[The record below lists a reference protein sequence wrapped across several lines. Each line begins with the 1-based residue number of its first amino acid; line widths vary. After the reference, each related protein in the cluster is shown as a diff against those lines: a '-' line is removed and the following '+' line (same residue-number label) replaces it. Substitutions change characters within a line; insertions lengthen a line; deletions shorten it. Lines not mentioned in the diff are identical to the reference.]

1 MYNYASSKASSVAY
15 WESTP
20 TDQPW
25 LLNGFQGTFAYSDHS
40 LIPQT
45 ILEFLHEY
53 YYKKLGDLRKNH
65 IKTIDL
71 NEINDLLNEVW
82 DGPGS
87 MPKLV
92 SMTHDMRIAR
102 LDIVSDD
109 AKDPL
114 KGYDTPTIES
124 NLGENVVDR
133 LEK

>member
-1 MYNYASSKASSVAY
+1 MYDYQASKASSVAY

-25 LLNGFQGTFAYSDHS
+25 LLNGFNGTFAYSDYS
-40 LIPQT
+40 LIPQP

-53 YYKKLGDLRKNH
+53 YNKKLGDLRKNH

-82 DGPGS
+82 EGPGS

-92 SMTHDMRIAR
+92 ASTHDMRIAR
-102 LDIVSDD
+102 LDVVPDD
-109 AKDPL
+109 TKDSL

-124 NLGENVVDR
+124 DLGENVVDR

>member
-1 MYNYASSKASSVAY
+1 MYNYQESKASAVAY

-25 LLNGFQGTFAYSDHS
+25 LLNGFQGTFAYSDYS
-40 LIPQT
+40 LIPQP

-53 YYKKLGDLRKNH
+53 YNKRLGEVRKNH

-71 NEINDLLNEVW
+71 NEINDLLNDVW

-87 MPKLV
+87 MPKIAA
-92 SMTHDMRIAR
+92 MTHDIRIAR
-102 LDIVSDD
+102 LDVASDD
-109 AKDPL
+109 TKDPL

>member
-1 MYNYASSKASSVAY
+1 MYDYAGHKTSSVAY

-25 LLNGFQGTFAYSDHS
+25 LLNGFNGTFAYSDYS
-40 LIPQT
+40 LIPQP

-53 YYKKLGDLRKNH
+53 YNKKLGDLRKNH

-82 DGPGS
+82 EGPGS
-87 MPKLV
+87 MSKLV
-92 SMTHDMRIAR
+92 ASTHDMRIAR
-102 LDIVSDD
+102 LNVVSDD
-109 AKDPL
+109 VKDPL

-124 NLGENVVDR
+124 NLGEIVVDR
-133 LEK
+133 IEK

>member
-1 MYNYASSKASSVAY
+1 MYDYVATKESAVAY
-15 WESTP
+15 WDSTP
-20 TDQPW
+20 KDQPW
-25 LLNGFQGTFAYSDHS
+25 LLNGFNGTWAFSDYS
-40 LIPQT
+40 LIPEP

-53 YYKKLGDLRKNH
+53 YNKRLGELRKNH
-65 IKTIDL
+65 IKTIKL

-92 SMTHDMRIAR
+92 AMTHDMRITR
-102 LDIVSDD
+102 LTMNSNDTT
-109 AKDPL
+109 DPL

-133 LEK
+133 LEE

>member
-1 MYNYASSKASSVAY
+1 MYDYTESKAASIAY

-40 LIPQT
+40 LIPQP

-53 YYKKLGDLRKNH
+53 YNKRLGDIRKNH
-65 IKTIDL
+65 IKVVSL
-71 NEINDLLNEVW
+71 NEINDLLNSIWE
-82 DGPGS
+82 GPGS
-87 MPKLV
+87 MPKIAA
-92 SMTHDMRIAR
+92 MTYDLRISR
-102 LDIVSDD
+102 MKVDSDD
-109 AKDPL
+109 TKDPL

>member
-1 MYNYASSKASSVAY
+1 MYNYTASKASSVAY
-15 WESTP
+15 WESTL

-25 LLNGFQGTFAYSDHS
+25 LLNGFQGTFAYSDYS
-40 LIPQT
+40 LIPQP

-53 YYKKLGDLRKNH
+53 YHKKLGDLRKNH

-92 SMTHDMRIAR
+92 SMTHDMRIVR
-102 LDIVSDD
+102 LDVVSDD

-124 NLGENVVDR
+124 NLGENVIDR

>member
-1 MYNYASSKASSVAY
+1 MYNYTASKASSVAY
-15 WESTP
+15 WESTL

-40 LIPQT
+40 LIPQP

-53 YYKKLGDLRKNH
+53 YHKKLGDLRKNH

-92 SMTHDMRIAR
+92 SMTHDMRLAR
-102 LDIVSDD
+102 LDVVSDD

-124 NLGENVVDR
+124 NLGENVIDR